1 MIFGKISDSAR
12 IEALHPALQRLFEFV
27 KTHDLMQ
34 LPLGRNEIDGDRL
47 YINIAENTLVA
58 TEAQKLEV
66 HRAYMD
72 VHLPLNNVETIGWR
86 ALSTIDVPS
95 EQPFDEASDYAL
107 YAAPATS
114 YVDVHPGEYLIAYP
128 EDAHAPLIGE
138 GSLRKAV
145 AKIKL

>member
-1 MIFGKISDSAR
+1 MIFGKITDSAR
-12 IEALHPALQRLFEFV
+12 IEALHPALHRLFEFV

-47 YINIAENTLVA
+47 FINIAENNLVRP
-58 TEAQKLEV
+58 EQQKLEV

-72 VHLPLNNVETIGWR
+72 VHLPLNHPETIGWR
-86 ALSTIDVPS
+86 ALSTIDIDP
-95 EQPFDEASDYAL
+95 EQPFDETSDYAL

-114 YVDVHPGEYLIAYP
+114 YVEVHPGEYLIAYP

>member
-1 MIFGKISDSAR
+1 MIFGKITDSAR
-12 IEALHPALQRLFEFV
+12 IEAFHPALHRLFEFV

-47 YINIAENTLVA
+47 FINIAENNLVSP
-58 TEAQKLEV
+58 EQQKLEV
-66 HRAYMD
+66 HRAYLD
-72 VHLPLNNVETIGWR
+72 VHLPLDNAETIGWR
-86 ALSTIDVPS
+86 ALSTIDIDP
-95 EQPFDEASDYAL
+95 EQPFDVASDYAL

-114 YVDVHPGEYLIAYP
+114 YVEVQPGEYLIAYP

-138 GSLRKAV
+138 GGLRKAV

>member
-1 MIFGKISDSAR
+1 MIFGKITDSAR
-12 IEALHPALQRLFEFV
+12 IEALHPALHRLFEFV

-34 LPLGRNEIDGDRL
+34 LPIGRNEIDGDRL
-47 YINIAENTLVA
+47 FINIAENNLVSP
-58 TEAQKLEV
+58 EQQKLEV

-114 YVDVHPGEYLIAYP
+114 YVEVHPGEYLIAYP

-138 GSLRKAV
+138 GNLRKAV

>member
-1 MIFGKISDSAR
+1 MIFGKITDSAR
-12 IEALHPALQRLFEFV
+12 IEALHPALHRLFEFV

-47 YINIAENTLVA
+47 FINTAENNLVRP
-58 TEAQKLEV
+58 EQQKLEV

-72 VHLPLNNVETIGWR
+72 VHLPLDNADTIGWR
-86 ALSTIDVPS
+86 ALSTIDIDP
-95 EQPFDEASDYAL
+95 EQLFDQASDYAL

-114 YVDVHPGEYLIAYP
+114 YVEVHPGEYLIAYP